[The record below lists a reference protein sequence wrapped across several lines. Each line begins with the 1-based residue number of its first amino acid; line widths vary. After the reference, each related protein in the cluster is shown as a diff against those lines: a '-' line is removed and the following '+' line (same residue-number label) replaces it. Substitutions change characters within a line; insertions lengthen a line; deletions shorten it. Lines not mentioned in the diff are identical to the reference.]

1 MKPNILRTP
10 IRLNP
15 KVVGILGL
23 TVLAL
28 TGCQFVG
35 LAPKSPNALPTPNAA
50 PTPPPNP
57 DDHPCLTGHSYGDGY
72 KEPTTGELIIGI
84 INVNYPLC
92 GRKIDAGSLPMP
104 DAGNA
109 ANEWVFTVTNGRGGP
124 DLAARIACQQAMLG
138 LQANTA
144 FWNAATGKF
153 NSSVGLTLIPAA
165 GCSFSPN

>member
-57 DDHPCLTGHSYGDGY
+57 DHHPRLNGPHYRGGY

-124 DLAARIACQQAMLG
+124 DPGARSACPKTLPG
-138 LQANTA
+138 LLANTTI
-144 FWNAATGKF
+144 WNAATGKF